1 MNTNESEA
9 RIIQC
14 CYIWHHNSY
23 PEKRGLFFKI
33 KNEGTNRITGARDKA
48 TGVIPGVADT
58 CLIHEGKAY
67 FFEFKTPS
75 GTQSP
80 VQKSW
85 EKTIKGAGAEYY
97 LIRSL
102 EQFQK
107 LITDIHA

>member
-1 MNTNESEA
+1 MLLYLASQFT
-9 RIIQC
+9 
-14 CYIWHHNSY
+14 Y

-67 FFEFKTPS
+67 FFEFKTPT
-75 GTQSP
+75 GIQSP

-85 EKTIKGAGAEYY
+85 EKTIKTAGAEYY
-97 LIRSL
+97 IVRSL
-102 EQFQK
+102 ELFQI
-107 LITDIHA
+107 LITDIYA

>member
-1 MNTNESEA
+1 MNESEA
-9 RIIQC
+9 RIIQS
-14 CYIWHHNSY
+14 CYIWHHNTY

-67 FFEFKTPS
+67 FFEFKTPT
-75 GTQSP
+75 GIQSP

-85 EKTIKGAGAEYY
+85 EKTIKTAGAEYY
-97 LIRSL
+97 IVRSL
-102 EQFQK
+102 ELFQI
-107 LITDIHA
+107 LITDIYA